1 MKRKLANVF
10 CLAALAV
17 VMASGCKEKG
27 GTTTPPA
34 TEPDPV
40 TSKGPLS
47 TDQAEWKSWRWEGEG
62 DNCFYRHQN
71 QCFATK
77 DAACT
82 AASCG
87 DRKCIDDHGAPAV
100 VSCQEK

>member
-1 MKRKLANVF
+1 MKRTLANLF

-17 VMASGCKEKG
+17 VMAGGCKDKG
-27 GTTTPPA
+27 GTTTPA

-40 TSKGPLS
+40 TSQGPLS
-47 TDQAEWKSWRWEGEG
+47 TDQDQWKSWRWEGEG
-62 DNCFYRHQN
+62 DNCFYRYNN
-71 QCFATK
+71 QCFPTK
-77 DAACT
+77 EAACT

-100 VSCQEK
+100 VSCSDK